1 MSIFKT
7 LFAALAL
14 VSASIVVA
22 APIATAQGANIIVID
37 EGRILRDSK
46 AGKDLQ
52 NKLKNIQ
59 AQIKRELE
67 PTAKSL
73 ETEGK
78 SLEARAKGKTAEQ
91 LRADTSLVN
100 SITSFRRKQN
110 EFARKSQ
117 IASQEYMLTERKGL
131 QEFNKILEPVLND
144 VIKEKNAQIVLSRSA
159 VVFSGPS
166 VDATQAVIS
175 KLDQRSP
182 SVSVS
187 RQRLPAK

>member
-67 PTAKSL
+67 PTSNSL
-73 ETEGK
+73 QTEGK

-91 LRADTSLVN
+91 LRADTNLVN
-100 SITSFRRKQN
+100 SINSFRRKQS

-117 IASQEYMLTERKGL
+117 IAAQELALTERKGL

-182 SVSVS
+182 SVNVS